1 MSAQPS
7 DRIDPDT
14 PENTSFVR
22 GLVERKEAA
31 WPDRD
36 GKLPPGVT
44 HEILGMNP
52 NGLPSVRE
60 RRKSLF

>member
-1 MSAQPS
+1 MDPRPS
-7 DRIDPDT
+7 GRIDPDT
-14 PENTSFVR
+14 PERESFVR

-31 WPDRD
+31 WPDKNGR
-36 GKLPPGVT
+36 LPPGVT
-44 HEILGMNP
+44 HEILELHP